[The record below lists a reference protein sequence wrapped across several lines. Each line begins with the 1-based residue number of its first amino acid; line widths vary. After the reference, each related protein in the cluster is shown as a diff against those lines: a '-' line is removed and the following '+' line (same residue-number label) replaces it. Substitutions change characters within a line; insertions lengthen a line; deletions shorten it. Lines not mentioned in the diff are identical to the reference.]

1 MSDDDGNSPLH
12 VAASNNQTRFFEKVF
27 SPNEAS
33 NDFRFMRN
41 ANGQTAA
48 HVATEAM
55 KRRIGPERHHVDK
68 HSYAVSKP
76 SNQKPSTDNHG
87 DDNHGDDNHD
97 DDDEHDFGLPVL
109 RQIWNNAEKGDIRNC
124 LFARDFDRNTCLH
137 LAAAQGK
144 SFMINFK
151 D

>member
-12 VAASNNQTRFFEKVF
+12 VAASNNQTRFCERVF
-27 SPNEAS
+27 SPEEPS
-33 NDFRFMRN
+33 NDLRFMIN

-55 KRRIGPERHHVDK
+55 KRRIGSERHHLDK
-68 HSYAVSKP
+68 HSSTVSKP
-76 SNQKPSTDNHG
+76 SDQKPSTDNHG
-87 DDNHGDDNHD
+87 DDNHD
-97 DDDEHDFGLPVL
+97 DDDHDFGLPVL

-124 LFARDFDRNTCLH
+124 LFVRDFDRKTCLH

-144 SFMINFK
+144 SFMINFE

>member
-12 VAASNNQTRFFEKVF
+12 VAASNNQTGFCKLAF
-27 SPNEAS
+27 SLKEPS
-33 NDFRFMRN
+33 NDLRFMRN

-68 HSYAVSKP
+68 HSSTVSNP
-76 SNQKPSTDNHG
+76 SNQKPTAE
-87 DDNHGDDNHD
+87 NHGDDNHD
-97 DDDEHDFGLPVL
+97 DDDEDDDHDFGLPVL
-109 RQIWNNAEKGDIRNC
+109 RDIWNNAKKGDARNC
-124 LFARDFDRNTCLH
+124 LFVRDFDRKTCLH
-137 LAAAQGK
+137 LAAAQGTN
-144 SFMINFK
+144 FMINFK